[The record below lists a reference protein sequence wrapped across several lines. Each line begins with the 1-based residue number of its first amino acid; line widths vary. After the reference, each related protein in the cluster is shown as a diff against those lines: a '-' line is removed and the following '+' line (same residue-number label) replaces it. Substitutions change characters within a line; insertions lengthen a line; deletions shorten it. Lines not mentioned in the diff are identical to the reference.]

1 MTYGIEIRNEF
12 DDNLVDVTE
21 GLTYY
26 KKSSGTSLLTDS
38 LYTFSSAFG
47 ANVAYIIPTNFI
59 LAMSTGV
66 IPYYLDASR
75 YPSSLYTK
83 KISFAGQSWKTI
95 VMRDQSVPSDRT
107 HNYAEPVSTNK
118 NDLVFFKMPTEGIMA
133 IQHVWLPFTGTDKN
147 GNTIDVGLTAFCVPY
162 HTWSGASGL
171 EYQVVSNDLPSRTSD
186 NGLVVYDDDG
196 STILFDT
203 SREIASFAD
212 HIEMTEAE
220 VQDVI
225 DNGTTYTF
233 TLRQVVLNPW
243 ITSEGGGGAS
253 YKVVYT
259 GSGATGYALRV
270 RATSST
276 EITVDRATMAASSF
290 SWSSQTYSLY
300 EGVTFIIADFG

>member
-12 DDNLVDVTE
+12 DDSLVDVTE

-38 LYTFSSAFG
+38 LYALDGGFG
-47 ANVAYIIPTNFI
+47 PVAYIVPTN
-59 LAMSTGV
+59 LTRPMSTGV
-66 IPYYLDASR
+66 LPFYLLRDYHPSDYY
-75 YPSSLYTK
+75 TE

-233 TLRQVVLNPW
+233 TLRQAVLNPW
-243 ITSEGGGGAS
+243 ITAEGGGGAS

-259 GSGATGYALRV
+259 GSGATGYALHV

-290 SWSSQTYSLY
+290 SWGSQTYSLY
-300 EGVTFIIADFG
+300 EAVTFIVADF